1 MPVDDCGCA
10 GVRCGNKFKGGGMAV
25 PGFQDLMLPFLQICS
40 DGKERTVSD
49 VGSLIA
55 DQLHLTEEDLQEL
68 MASGQTKFYNRTA
81 WVKSY
86 FGKAGLLDF
95 PSRGKFKITQRGMDL
110 LKTHPQ
116 SIRIKTLNQ
125 YPEFESF
132 HKKGQSDNSEQRILG
147 VSTITQDEVDPS
159 TPEEQLEN
167 AYQELRTQLASNL
180 LDTILKNPP
189 SFFEQLVVDLL
200 VAMGYGGSRK
210 DAGQAL
216 GKTGD
221 GGIDGIIKE
230 DKLGLDIIYLQ
241 AKRYGVDNVVP
252 SREVRDFTGSL
263 EGHGA
268 QKGVLITTSSF
279 TRDGVEFVKR
289 LQQKKIVLIDGEKLT
304 QLMIDNDIGVSTT
317 TSYTIK
323 KIDLDYFDID

>member
-1 MPVDDCGCA
+1 
-10 GVRCGNKFKGGGMAV
+10 MAV
-25 PGFQDLMLPFLQICS
+25 PGFQDLMLPFLQICD
-40 DGKERTVSD
+40 DGKERTVMEI
-49 VGSLIA
+49 GETIA
-55 DQLHLTEEDLQEL
+55 QQLMLSESDLQEV

-86 FGKAGLLDF
+86 FGKACLLEF
-95 PSRGKFKITQRGMDL
+95 PSRGKFKITQRGRDL
-110 LKTHPQ
+110 LATNPK
-116 SIRIKTLNQ
+116 SIRVKTLDQ
-125 YPEFESF
+125 YPEFFKF
-132 HKKGQSDNSEQRILG
+132 HKGTQKTDGSEQN
-147 VSTITQDEVDPS
+147 VEATIQDKHEIEPV
-159 TPEEQLEN
+159 TPDDQIEN
-167 AYQELRTQLASNL
+167 AYQDLRSQLASNL

-189 SFFEQLVVDLL
+189 SFFEKLVVDLL

-210 DAGQAL
+210 DAGQTL

-230 DKLGLDIIYLQ
+230 DRLGLDIIYLQ

-268 QKGVLITTSSF
+268 QKGVLITTSTF
-279 TRDGVEFVKR
+279 TRDGIDFVKK
-289 LQQKKIVLIDGEKLT
+289 LQQKKIVLINGEKLA
-304 QLMIDNDIGVSTT
+304 QLMIDHDIGVSTT
-317 TSYTIK
+317 STYTIK

>member
-1 MPVDDCGCA
+1 
-10 GVRCGNKFKGGGMAV
+10 MAV
-25 PGFQDLMLPFLQICS
+25 PGFQDFMLPLLQLCG
-40 DGKERTVSD
+40 DGREHTLSEL
-49 VGSLIA
+49 SEIIA
-55 DQLHLTEEDLQEL
+55 KQFVLTESDTQEL
-68 MASGQTKFYNRTA
+68 LASGKQTKFVNRLA

-86 FGKAGLLDF
+86 FNKAGLLDF
-95 PSRGKFKITQRGMDL
+95 PSRGKFKITQRGLDL
-110 LKTHPQ
+110 LNTNPET
-116 SIRIKTLNQ
+116 IRINTLYQ
-125 YPEFESF
+125 YPEFVKF
-132 HKKGQSDNSEQRILG
+132 HKGNKLTNDGNEAAINPIIPADIEIELLN
-147 VSTITQDEVDPS
+147 
-159 TPEEQLEN
+159 PEEQLEN
-167 AYQELRTQLASNL
+167 AYQNLRSQLASTL

-216 GKTGD
+216 GRTGD

-241 AKRYGVDNVVP
+241 AKRYATDNPVP

-279 TRDGVEFVKR
+279 TRDGVEFAKR
-289 LQQKKIVLIDGEKLT
+289 LQQKKIVLIDGAKLT
-304 QLMIDNDIGVSTT
+304 QLMIDNNVGVSTT
-317 TSYTIK
+317 DSYAIK
-323 KIDLDYFDID
+323 KIDLDYFDIE

>member
-1 MPVDDCGCA
+1 
-10 GVRCGNKFKGGGMAV
+10 MAV
-25 PGFQDLMLPFLQICS
+25 PGFQDLMLPFLQICQ
-40 DGKERTVSD
+40 DGKERTVSE
-49 VGSLIA
+49 VGEVIA
-55 DQLHLTEEDLQEL
+55 SQLHLTEEDLQET
-68 MASGQTKFYNRTA
+68 MTSGQTKFYNRTA

-95 PSRGKFKITQRGMDL
+95 PSRGKFKITQRGLEL
-110 LKTHPQ
+110 LKTNPP

-125 YPEFESF
+125 YPEFVKF
-132 HKKGQSDNSEQRILG
+132 HKNDSSNTPVIEQSIN
-147 VSTITQDEVDPS
+147 TIIQDELEPS

-167 AYQELRTQLASNL
+167 AYQELRSQLASTL
-180 LDTILKNPP
+180 LETILKNPP

-279 TRDGVEFVKR
+279 TRDGIEFVKR
-289 LQQKKIVLIDGEKLT
+289 LQQKKIVLIDGEKLA

-317 TSYTIK
+317 TNYTIK

>member
-1 MPVDDCGCA
+1 
-10 GVRCGNKFKGGGMAV
+10 MAV
-25 PGFQDLMLPFLQICS
+25 PGFQDLMLPFLQICG
-40 DGKERTVSD
+40 DEKERTVIEIGE
-49 VGSLIA
+49 VIA
-55 DQLHLTEEDLQEL
+55 NQLHLSEEDIQET
-68 MASGQTKFYNRTA
+68 MTSGQSKFYNRTA

-86 FGKAGLLDF
+86 FGKACLLDF
-95 PSRGKFKITQRGMDL
+95 PSRGKFKITQRGLDL
-110 LKTHPQ
+110 LKSNPK

-125 YPEFESF
+125 YPEFVKF
-132 HKKGQSDNSEQRILG
+132 HKKNSIISVENEQHIN
-147 VSTITQDEVDPS
+147 TIVQDEVDPT

-167 AYQELRTQLASNL
+167 AYQDLRSQLASNL
-180 LDTILKNPP
+180 LETILKNPP

-279 TRDGVEFVKR
+279 TKDGIEFVKR

-304 QLMIDNDIGVSTT
+304 QLMIDHDIGVSTT
-317 TSYTIK
+317 STYTIK

>member
-1 MPVDDCGCA
+1 MP
-10 GVRCGNKFKGGGMAV
+10 V
-25 PGFQDLMLPFLQICS
+25 PGFQDLMLPFLQICG
-40 DGKERTVSD
+40 DGKERTVPEI
-49 VGSLIA
+49 GEIIA
-55 DQLHLTEEDLQEL
+55 RQLQLSEVDLQET
-68 MASGQTKFYNRTA
+68 MSSGQRKFYNRVA

-86 FGKAGLLDF
+86 FGKACLLDF
-95 PSRGKFKITQRGMDL
+95 PSRGKFTITQRGLDL
-110 LKTHPQ
+110 LKLNLQ
-116 SIRIKTLNQ
+116 SIRVKTLNQ
-125 YPEFESF
+125 FSEFEKF
-132 HKKGQSDNSEQRILG
+132 HKKRNSVESDERNINT
-147 VSTITQDEVDPS
+147 VIQDEIDQI

-167 AYQELRTQLASNL
+167 AYQDLRSQLAVNL
-180 LDTILKNPP
+180 LETILKNPP
-189 SFFEQLVVDLL
+189 DFFEQLVVDLL

-279 TRDGVEFVKR
+279 TKDGIEFTKR

-304 QLMIDNDIGVSTT
+304 QLMIDNNIGVSTSAT
-317 TSYTIK
+317 YTIK
-323 KIDLDYFDID
+323 KIDIDYFDID

>member
-1 MPVDDCGCA
+1 MS
-10 GVRCGNKFKGGGMAV
+10 V
-25 PGFQDLMLPFLQICS
+25 PGFQDLMLPFLRICQ
-40 DGKERTVSD
+40 DGKERTVAE
-49 VGSLIA
+49 VGEIIA
-55 DQLHLTEEDLQEL
+55 SKLNLTEEDLQET
-68 MASGQTKFYNRTA
+68 MSSGQTKFYNRTA

-95 PSRGKFKITQRGMDL
+95 PSRGKFKITQRGQEL
-110 LKTHPQ
+110 LNSNPD
-116 SIRIKTLNQ
+116 SIRIKTLTQ
-125 YPEFESF
+125 YPEFVKF
-132 HKKGQSDNSEQRILG
+132 IKGAHD
-147 VSTITQDEVDPS
+147 STVGIEHSVNPNTQDELEPS

-167 AYQELRTQLASNL
+167 AYQELRGQLASTL
-180 LDTILKNPP
+180 LETILKNPP

-200 VAMGYGGSRK
+200 VAMGYGGTRK

-241 AKRYGVDNVVP
+241 AKRYAVDNVVP

-279 TRDGVEFVKR
+279 TRDGMEFVKR
-289 LQQKKIVLIDGEKLT
+289 LQQKKIVLINGEKLA
-304 QLMIDNDIGVSTT
+304 QLMIDNNIGVSTIST
-317 TSYTIK
+317 YTIK

>member
-1 MPVDDCGCA
+1 
-10 GVRCGNKFKGGGMAV
+10 MAV
-25 PGFQDLMLPFLQICS
+25 PGFQDFMLPLLQLCGDEHEHTLSELGEI
-40 DGKERTVSD
+40 
-49 VGSLIA
+49 IA
-55 DQLHLTEEDLQEL
+55 KQFMLTDADTQEL
-68 MASGQTKFYNRTA
+68 LTSGKQTKFVNRLA

-86 FGKAGLLDF
+86 FNKAGLLDF
-95 PSRGKFKITQRGMDL
+95 PSRGKFKITQRGLDL
-110 LKTHPQ
+110 LKTNPKT
-116 SIRIKTLNQ
+116 IRINTLYS
-125 YPEFESF
+125 YPEFVKF
-132 HKKGQSDNSEQRILG
+132 HKGNNPPIDSNEQN
-147 VSTITQDEVDPS
+147 TKPITQYKNEIELLN
-159 TPEEQLEN
+159 PEEQLEN
-167 AYQELRTQLASNL
+167 AYQDLRTQLAATL

-241 AKRYGVDNVVP
+241 AKRYAIDNVVA

-268 QKGVLITTSSF
+268 HKGVLITTSTF
-279 TRDGVEFVKR
+279 TRDGIEFVKR

-304 QLMIDNDIGVSTT
+304 QLMIDNNVGVSTT
-317 TSYTIK
+317 EIYTIK
-323 KIDLDYFDID
+323 KIDLDYFEIE

>member
-1 MPVDDCGCA
+1 
-10 GVRCGNKFKGGGMAV
+10 MAV
-25 PGFQDLMLPFLQICS
+25 PGFQDLMLPFLQICN
-40 DGKERTVSD
+40 DGKERTVAE
-49 VGSLIA
+49 VGEVIA
-55 DQLHLTEEDLQEL
+55 AQLHLSEEDLQET
-68 MASGQTKFYNRTA
+68 MTSGQTKFYNRTA

-86 FGKAGLLDF
+86 FGKACLLDF
-95 PSRGKFKITQRGMDL
+95 PSRGKFKITQRGVDL
-110 LKTHPQ
+110 LKSNPT
-116 SIRIKTLNQ
+116 SIRIKTLSQ
-125 YPEFESF
+125 YPEFVKF
-132 HKKGQSDNSEQRILG
+132 HKKNSISSAGNEQHLN
-147 VSTITQDEVDPS
+147 TITQDEVDPT

-167 AYQELRTQLASNL
+167 AYQDLRGQLASNL
-180 LDTILKNPP
+180 LETILKNPP

-279 TRDGVEFVKR
+279 TRDGIEFVKR

-317 TSYTIK
+317 TIYTIK

>member
-1 MPVDDCGCA
+1 
-10 GVRCGNKFKGGGMAV
+10 MAV
-25 PGFQDLMLPFLQICS
+25 PGFQDFMLPLLQLCG
-40 DGKERTVSD
+40 DGHEHTRSEL
-49 VGSLIA
+49 SEFIA
-55 DQLHLTEEDLQEL
+55 KQFALTESDTQKLL
-68 MASGQTKFYNRTA
+68 ASGKQTKFINRLA

-86 FGKAGLLDF
+86 FNKAGLLDF
-95 PSRGKFKITQRGMDL
+95 PSRGKFRITQRGLDL
-110 LKTHPQ
+110 LNANPET
-116 SIRIKTLNQ
+116 IRINTLYQ
-125 YPEFESF
+125 YPEFVKF
-132 HKKGQSDNSEQRILG
+132 HKGNKPANDGNEASINPIAPAEIAIELLN
-147 VSTITQDEVDPS
+147 
-159 TPEEQLEN
+159 PEEQLEN
-167 AYQELRTQLASNL
+167 AYQNLRSQLASTL

-241 AKRYGVDNVVP
+241 AKRYAADNPVP

-289 LQQKKIVLIDGEKLT
+289 LQHKKIVLIDGAKLT
-304 QLMIDNDIGVSTT
+304 QLMMDNNVGVSTT
-317 TSYTIK
+317 DTYAIK
-323 KIDLDYFDID
+323 KIDLDYFDIE

>member
-1 MPVDDCGCA
+1 
-10 GVRCGNKFKGGGMAV
+10 MAV

-40 DGKERTVSD
+40 DGKERTVMEI
-49 VGSLIA
+49 GEIIGQ
-55 DQLHLTEEDLQEL
+55 QLNLSEVDLQEM

-86 FGKAGLLDF
+86 FGKAGLLGF
-95 PSRGKFKITQRGMDL
+95 PSRGKFKITQRGIDL
-110 LKTHPQ
+110 LKSNPKT
-116 SIRIKTLNQ
+116 IRIKTLDQ
-125 YPEFESF
+125 YPEFVKF
-132 HKKGQSDNSEQRILG
+132 HKGTQTAEGSGQNIGAIVQDKNEIEPATPDEQI
-147 VSTITQDEVDPS
+147 
-159 TPEEQLEN
+159 EN
-167 AYQELRTQLASNL
+167 AYQDLRSQLASNL

-189 SFFEQLVVDLL
+189 SFFEKLVVDLL

-210 DAGQAL
+210 DAGQTL

-241 AKRYGVDNVVP
+241 AKRYSVDNVVP

-279 TRDGVEFVKR
+279 TKDGIEFIKK
-289 LQQKKIVLIDGEKLT
+289 LQQKKIVLINGEKLT
-304 QLMIDNDIGVSTT
+304 QLMIDNNIGVSTT
-317 TSYTIK
+317 TTYTIK

>member
-1 MPVDDCGCA
+1 
-10 GVRCGNKFKGGGMAV
+10 MAV
-25 PGFQDLMLPFLQICS
+25 PGFQDLMLPFLQVCS
-40 DGKERTVSD
+40 DGKERTVMEICET
-49 VGSLIA
+49 IA
-55 DQLHLTEEDLQEL
+55 HQLLLTEADLQEV

-86 FGKAGLLDF
+86 FGKACLLDF
-95 PSRGKFKITQRGMDL
+95 PSRGKFKITQRGLDL
-110 LKTHPQ
+110 LKTNPKT
-116 SIRIKTLNQ
+116 IRIKTLCQ
-125 YPEFESF
+125 YPEFSKF
-132 HKKGQSDNSEQRILG
+132 YKKDNPSLDGNEQNIN
-147 VSTITQDEVDPS
+147 VIIQDKNEVEPV

-167 AYQELRTQLASNL
+167 AYQDLRSQLASNL
-180 LDTILKNPP
+180 LDAILKNPP

-279 TRDGVEFVKR
+279 TRDGIDFVKR

-304 QLMIDNDIGVSTT
+304 QLMIDNNIGVSTT
-317 TSYTIK
+317 TIYTMK
-323 KIDLDYFDID
+323 KIDLDYFEID

>member
-1 MPVDDCGCA
+1 
-10 GVRCGNKFKGGGMAV
+10 MAV

-40 DGKERTVSD
+40 DGKERTVAEI
-49 VGSLIA
+49 GETIA
-55 DQLHLTEEDLQEL
+55 QQLHLSDADLQEI

-86 FGKAGLLDF
+86 FGKACLLDF
-95 PSRGKFKITQRGMDL
+95 PLRGKFKITQRGLEL
-110 LKTHPQ
+110 LKTNPTT
-116 SIRIKTLNQ
+116 IRIKTLYQ
-125 YPEFESF
+125 YPEFAKF
-132 HKKGQSDNSEQRILG
+132 HKRHGQPTDEGEQSVNVIIHDKSEIEP
-147 VSTITQDEVDPS
+147 V

-167 AYQELRTQLASNL
+167 AYQDLRSQLASNL

-268 QKGVLITTSSF
+268 QKGVLITTSTFS
-279 TRDGVEFVKR
+279 RDGIEFVKR

-304 QLMIDNDIGVSTT
+304 QLMIDNNIGVSTT
-317 TSYTIK
+317 AIYTIK

>member
-1 MPVDDCGCA
+1 
-10 GVRCGNKFKGGGMAV
+10 MAV
-25 PGFQDLMLPFLQICS
+25 PCFQDLMLPFLQICQ
-40 DGKERTVSD
+40 DGKEITVSE
-49 VGSLIA
+49 VGEVISS
-55 DQLHLTEEDLQEL
+55 QLHLTEEDLQET
-68 MASGQTKFYNRTA
+68 MTSGQTKFYNRTA

-86 FGKAGLLDF
+86 FGKACLLDF
-95 PSRGKFKITQRGMDL
+95 PSRGKFKITQRGLEL
-110 LKTHPQ
+110 LKTNPA

-125 YPEFESF
+125 YPEFVKF
-132 HKKGQSDNSEQRILG
+132 HKKNSANAEESEQNINA
-147 VSTITQDEVDPS
+147 IIPDELDPS

-167 AYQELRTQLASNL
+167 VYQDLRSQLASAL
-180 LDTILKNPP
+180 LETILKNPP
-189 SFFEQLVVDLL
+189 SFFEQLVVNLL

-241 AKRYGVDNVVP
+241 AKRYGVDKVVP

-279 TRDGVEFVKR
+279 TRDGIEFVKR
-289 LQQKKIVLIDGEKLT
+289 LQQKKIVLIDGEKLA

-317 TSYTIK
+317 TTYTIK
-323 KIDLDYFDID
+323 KIDLDYFDLD

>member
-1 MPVDDCGCA
+1 VAEIG
-10 GVRCGNKFKGGGMAV
+10 
-25 PGFQDLMLPFLQICS
+25 
-40 DGKERTVSD
+40 ET
-49 VGSLIA
+49 IA
-55 DQLHLTEEDLQEL
+55 HQLHLSDADLQEI

-86 FGKAGLLDF
+86 FGKACLLDF
-95 PSRGKFKITQRGMDL
+95 PSRGKFNITQRGLEL
-110 LKTHPQ
+110 LKTNPTT
-116 SIRIKTLNQ
+116 IRIKTLYQ
-125 YPEFESF
+125 YPEFAKF
-132 HKKGQSDNSEQRILG
+132 HNRNSQSTDDGEQSVNVI
-147 VSTITQDEVDPS
+147 IQDKNEIEPV

-167 AYQELRTQLASNL
+167 AYQDLRSQLASNL

-268 QKGVLITTSSF
+268 QKGVLITTSTF

-289 LQQKKIVLIDGEKLT
+289 LQQKKIVLIDGERLA
-304 QLMIDNDIGVSTT
+304 QLMIDNNIGVSTT
-317 TSYTIK
+317 SIYTIK

>member
-1 MPVDDCGCA
+1 MS
-10 GVRCGNKFKGGGMAV
+10 V
-25 PGFQDLMLPFLQICS
+25 PGFQDLMLPFLQICN
-40 DGKERTVSD
+40 DGKERTVAE
-49 VGSLIA
+49 VGEVIA
-55 DQLHLTEEDLQEL
+55 DQLRLSEADLQET
-68 MASGQTKFYNRTA
+68 MTSGQTKFYNRTA

-86 FGKAGLLDF
+86 FGKACLLDF
-95 PSRGKFKITQRGMDL
+95 PSRGKFKITQRGLDL
-110 LKTHPQ
+110 LKSNPE

-125 YPEFESF
+125 YPEFVKF
-132 HKKGQSDNSEQRILG
+132 HKKNSISSDGNEQNINAIIQEE
-147 VSTITQDEVDPS
+147 TDPT

-167 AYQELRTQLASNL
+167 AYQDLRGQLASNL
-180 LDTILKNPP
+180 LETILKNPP

-241 AKRYGVDNVVP
+241 AKRYGADNVVP

-279 TRDGVEFVKR
+279 TRDGIEFVKR

-304 QLMIDNDIGVSTT
+304 QLMIDHDIGVSTT
-317 TSYTIK
+317 TIYTIK
-323 KIDLDYFDID
+323 KIDLDYFDVD

>member
-1 MPVDDCGCA
+1 
-10 GVRCGNKFKGGGMAV
+10 MAI
-25 PGFQDLMLPFLQICS
+25 PGFQDLMLPLLQVCS
-40 DGKERTVSD
+40 DGKEYTVLGISET
-49 VGSLIA
+49 IA
-55 DQLHLTEEDLQEL
+55 HQLMLSEADLQER
-68 MASGQTKFYNRTA
+68 MASGQPKLYNRLA

-95 PSRGKFKITQRGMDL
+95 PSRGKFQITQRGLDL
-110 LKTHPQ
+110 LEKAPKT
-116 SIRIKTLNQ
+116 IRINTLYQ
-125 YPEFESF
+125 YPEFVKF
-132 HKKGQSDNSEQRILG
+132 HKKDNQSIDGNEQSINVIGQDKNEMEP
-147 VSTITQDEVDPS
+147 V

-167 AYQELRTQLASNL
+167 SYQNLRSQLASNL

-189 SFFEQLVVDLL
+189 GFFEQLVIDLL

-241 AKRYGVDNVVP
+241 AKRYGIDNVVP

-279 TRDGVEFVKR
+279 TRDGIDFVKR

-304 QLMIDNDIGVSTT
+304 QLMIDNNIGVSTT
-317 TSYTIK
+317 NIYTIK

>member
-1 MPVDDCGCA
+1 
-10 GVRCGNKFKGGGMAV
+10 MAV
-25 PGFQDLMLPFLQICS
+25 PGFQDLMLPFLHVCS
-40 DGKERTVSD
+40 DGKERTVMEICET
-49 VGSLIA
+49 IA
-55 DQLHLTEEDLQEL
+55 HKLALSEADRQEL

-86 FGKAGLLDF
+86 FGKACLLDF
-95 PSRGKFKITQRGMDL
+95 PSRGKFKITQRGLDL
-110 LKTHPQ
+110 LKTNPKT
-116 SIRIKTLNQ
+116 IRVKTLYQ
-125 YPEFESF
+125 YPEFAKF
-132 HKKGQSDNSEQRILG
+132 HKKNNQSLVEGNEQNVNVIQEPEP
-147 VSTITQDEVDPS
+147 V

-167 AYQELRTQLASNL
+167 AYQDLRSQLASNL

-241 AKRYGVDNVVP
+241 AKRYGVDNAVP

-263 EGHGA
+263 DGHGA

-279 TRDGVEFVKR
+279 TRDGIDFAKR

-304 QLMIDNDIGVSTT
+304 QLMIDNNIGVSTT
-317 TSYTIK
+317 ATYMMK
-323 KIDLDYFDID
+323 KIDLDYFDVDVA

>member
-1 MPVDDCGCA
+1 
-10 GVRCGNKFKGGGMAV
+10 MAV
-25 PGFQDLMLPFLQICS
+25 PGFQDLMLPFLQVCK
-40 DGKERTVSD
+40 DGKERTVSE
-49 VGSLIA
+49 VGEIIA
-55 DQLHLTEEDLQEL
+55 HQLHLSEGDLQET
-68 MASGQTKFYNRTA
+68 MTSGQTKFYNRTA

-86 FGKAGLLDF
+86 FGKACLLDF
-95 PSRGKFKITQRGMDL
+95 PSRGKFKITQRGLDL
-110 LKTHPQ
+110 LKSNPN

-125 YPEFESF
+125 YPEFVKF
-132 HKKGQSDNSEQRILG
+132 HKKNSSEGNDQNVNTVI
-147 VSTITQDEVDPS
+147 QDEIDPA

-167 AYQELRTQLASNL
+167 AYQDLRSQLASTL
-180 LDTILKNPP
+180 LETILKNPP

-216 GKTGD
+216 GRTGD

-241 AKRYGVDNVVP
+241 AKRYGVENVVP

-279 TRDGVEFVKR
+279 TRDGIEFVKR
-289 LQQKKIVLIDGEKLT
+289 LQQKKIVLIDGDKLT
-304 QLMIDNDIGVSTT
+304 QLMIDNNIGVSTT

-323 KIDLDYFDID
+323 RIDLDYFDIG

>member
-1 MPVDDCGCA
+1 
-10 GVRCGNKFKGGGMAV
+10 MAV
-25 PGFQDLMLPFLQICS
+25 PGFQDLMLPFLQVCS
-40 DGKERTVSD
+40 DGKERTVMEICET
-49 VGSLIA
+49 IA
-55 DQLHLTEEDLQEL
+55 HQLLLSEADLQEV

-86 FGKAGLLDF
+86 FGKACLLDF
-95 PSRGKFKITQRGMDL
+95 PSRGKFKITQRGLDL
-110 LKTHPQ
+110 LKTNPRT
-116 SIRIKTLNQ
+116 IRIKTLCQ
-125 YPEFESF
+125 YPEFAKF
-132 HKKGQSDNSEQRILG
+132 YKNDNPSLDRNEQNVNAI
-147 VSTITQDEVDPS
+147 IQDKNEIEPV

-167 AYQELRTQLASNL
+167 AYQDLRSQLASNL
-180 LDTILKNPP
+180 LDAILKNPP

-200 VAMGYGGSRK
+200 VAMGYGGSRN

-279 TRDGVEFVKR
+279 TRDGIDFVKR

-304 QLMIDNDIGVSTT
+304 QLMIDNNIGVSTT
-317 TSYTIK
+317 TIYTMK

>member
-1 MPVDDCGCA
+1 
-10 GVRCGNKFKGGGMAV
+10 MAV
-25 PGFQDLMLPFLQICS
+25 PGFQDLMLPFLQICQ
-40 DGKERTVSD
+40 DGKERTVSE
-49 VGSLIA
+49 VGEVIA
-55 DQLHLTEEDLQEL
+55 SQLNLTEEDLQET
-68 MASGQTKFYNRTA
+68 MTSGQTKFYNRTA

-86 FGKAGLLDF
+86 FGKACLLDF
-95 PSRGKFKITQRGMDL
+95 PSRGKFKITQRGLEL
-110 LKTHPQ
+110 LRTNPT
-116 SIRIKTLNQ
+116 SIRVKTLNQ
-125 YPEFESF
+125 YPEFVKF
-132 HKKGQSDNSEQRILG
+132 HTKNGSNAVASEQDINTTIL
-147 VSTITQDEVDPS
+147 DELDTS

-167 AYQELRTQLASNL
+167 AYQELRSQLASTL
-180 LDTILKNPP
+180 LETILKNPP

-241 AKRYGVDNVVP
+241 AKRYAVDNVVP

-279 TRDGVEFVKR
+279 TRDGTEFVKR
-289 LQQKKIVLIDGEKLT
+289 LQQKKIVLIDGVKLA

-317 TSYTIK
+317 TTYAIK

>member
-1 MPVDDCGCA
+1 
-10 GVRCGNKFKGGGMAV
+10 MAV
-25 PGFQDLMLPFLQICS
+25 PGFQDLMLPFLQICG
-40 DGKERTVSD
+40 DEKERTVVE
-49 VGSLIA
+49 VGEVIA
-55 DQLHLTEEDLQEL
+55 NQLHLSEEDLQET
-68 MASGQTKFYNRTA
+68 MTSGQTKFYSRTA

-86 FGKAGLLDF
+86 FGKACLLDF
-95 PSRGKFKITQRGMDL
+95 PSRGKFKITQRGLDL
-110 LKTHPQ
+110 LKSNPK

-125 YPEFESF
+125 YPEFVKF
-132 HKKGQSDNSEQRILG
+132 HKKNSISSAGNEQHLN
-147 VSTITQDEVDPS
+147 TITQDEVDPT

-167 AYQELRTQLASNL
+167 AYQDLRGQLASNL
-180 LDTILKNPP
+180 LETILKNPP

-279 TRDGVEFVKR
+279 TKDGIEFVKR

-317 TSYTIK
+317 STYTIK